1 MSGPFKVLES
11 RDVYRNPWIH
21 LREDRIIRENG
32 STGTYG
38 IVTMRPGSSVLAV
51 TTSGEALLVR
61 QYRYAINQETLE
73 VVSGALEPGETPL
86 AAAQRELREEVGY
99 VSDHW
104 IDAGRIDPFTS
115 LVNSPNF
122 LFMAL
127 NARKAD
133 CLPAEDDELVTPVSM
148 PLAHAIQMAMDGG
161 ITHGG
166 SCALLLKADRIIQ
179 RAR

>member
-1 MSGPFKVLES
+1 MPDPFKILES
-11 RDVYRNPWIH
+11 RDVYKNPWIH

-38 IVTMRPGSSVLAV
+38 VVTMRPGSSVLAV

-61 QYRYAINQETLE
+61 QYRYAINQATLE
-73 VVSGALEPGETPL
+73 VVSGALETGETPL

-99 VSDHW
+99 ISDHW
-104 IDAGRIDPFTS
+104 IDAGRLDPFTS

-122 LFMAL
+122 MFVAI
-127 NARKAD
+127 NAQKAD

-148 PLAHAIQMAMDGG
+148 PLAVAVQMAIDGG
-161 ITHGG
+161 ITHGA
-166 SCALLLKADRIIQ
+166 SCALLLKADRIID
-179 RAR
+179 RMR